1 MEQGGRGVRWNDGA
15 GEQKYPPVKGKI
27 NLWEPNSQLVN
38 EEMEERKWKYVHQ
51 TATVRNGV
59 NVC

>member
-1 MEQGGRGVRWNDGA
+1 MGQA
-15 GEQKYPPVKGKI
+15 PVKGKI